1 MDSPLVRRYAR
12 IVALEDPPS
21 TGLIQNRISAL
32 RKRSTYRRSL
42 RDRVEAFA
50 WVAAAVFTVLF
61 GDGSSDMTTLVLSRR
76 IKRAYLVVAFVSS
89 LAYLG
94 VLFYL
99 MVCIKFHKRG
109 DSWQKD
115 APWAVPVAT
124 FAGLTSFL
132 GFGISLWPVY
142 GWLTPVVEV

>member
-1 MDSPLVRRYAR
+1 M
-12 IVALEDPPS
+12 
-21 TGLIQNRISAL
+21 
-32 RKRSTYRRSL
+32 
-42 RDRVEAFA
+42 
-50 WVAAAVFTVLF
+50 
-61 GDGSSDMTTLVLSRR
+61 
-76 IKRAYLVVAFVSS
+76 VAFVSS

-142 GWLTPVVEV
+142 GWLTPVVEVVLLMGLLMSTGFLSTTLREQIK